1 MLRDR
6 FGHTE
11 YVIRQKVLKLFGASF
26 YILGPDGSTV
36 LFSNQKAFKLREDI
50 RLYESEAMA
59 QELIAI
65 RTASIIDFSAAYQVI
80 DTPTQQLV
88 GMLRRKGLSSIV
100 RDQWEVLDAHGQSIG
115 HIVEDSSFLAILRR
129 LFDGAQILLP
139 QTFRLKTP
147 DGQECVTYRQNR
159 NPFVRKLTVDFT
171 PDVRGRIDRR
181 LGLAAGVLL
190 AAIEGRQQ

>member
-139 QTFRLKTP
+139 QT
-147 DGQECVTYRQNR
+147 YR